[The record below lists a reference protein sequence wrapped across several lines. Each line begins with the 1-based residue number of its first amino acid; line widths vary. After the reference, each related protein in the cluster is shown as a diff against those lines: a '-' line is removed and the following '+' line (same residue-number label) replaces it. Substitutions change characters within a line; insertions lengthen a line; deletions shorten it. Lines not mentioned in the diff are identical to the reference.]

1 MPMDSS
7 KKKKRQEAILQAAL
21 KLFTKKG
28 YFNTSVNDIQ
38 NACKMSV
45 GTLSLY
51 FDNKESIAITLY
63 SNLENCLYEA
73 LCEIEHKHEN
83 AHDRYQAALRHFFK
97 KKTEKTPNVMQYLLY
112 SFT

>member
-7 KKKKRQEAILQAAL
+7 KKKKRQEAILQATL

-83 AHDRYQAALRHFFK
+83 AHDRCQAAVRHFF
-97 KKTEKTPNVMQYLLY
+97 
-112 SFT
+112 